1 MVEHLARLKSGIP
14 GLDTILG
21 GGFIEGASYI
31 VQGRPGAGKTI
42 LSNQIAFSQA
52 SKGNRVLYVTLLAET
67 HDRLFQSLSTLSF
80 FDKAILGDAIRY
92 VSVFQSLRDEGL
104 DSVVKL
110 IREETQRQGAHL
122 LVFDGLLNARD
133 RADTDLD
140 IKTFI
145 AGIQSQA
152 AFVGCTVLFLASA
165 GSSQDS
171 RPEHTMVDGV
181 LDLSEEVVGVR
192 PHRQLHV
199 RKSRGSGALGGY
211 HQFEITSE
219 GITVYPRLEA
229 TFARPS
235 REDAPSAKRI
245 ATGVAGLDGAIGGGL
260 PSGSITVLAGPP
272 GSGKTTF
279 GLNFLDLS
287 SKEEPGLHLGF
298 FEPEARLLLKAQALG
313 LGIAENRL
321 GRDLRLIW
329 NPLTENILDKLAH
342 QLLAAVREHK
352 VKRLLI
358 DGIGGFERAAVHKSR
373 LIEFYAAL
381 TNELRALDVTTIIT
395 WEAHDQVINENSSSV
410 PEISAILDNLITI
423 REVHRQD
430 RVQRLLSILKVR
442 DSAFSQRDYEF
453 LFAKDGSAAI
463 GTQRRPSSGSSD

>member
-1 MVEHLARLKSGIP
+1 MVEHLARLQSGVP
-14 GLDTILG
+14 GLDDVLG
-21 GGFIEGASYI
+21 GGFIEGAAYI

-42 LSNQIAFSQA
+42 LSNQIAFAQA
-52 SKGNRVLYVTLLAET
+52 AAGRRVLYVTLLAET
-67 HDRLFQSLSTLSF
+67 HDRLFQSLSTLTF
-80 FDKAILGDAIRY
+80 FDKQVLGDSIRY

-110 IREETQRQGAHL
+110 IREETQRQRATL

-199 RKSRGSGALGGY
+199 RKSRGSASLGGF
-211 HQFEITSE
+211 HQFEITAN
-219 GITVYPRLEA
+219 GVTLYPRLEA
-229 TFARPS
+229 RYAS
-235 REDAPSAKRI
+235 PSAEENPKRTRVP
-245 ATGVAGLDGAIGGGL
+245 TGIKGLDEAIGGGL
-260 PSGSITVLAGPP
+260 PSGSITVLVGPP
-272 GSGKTTF
+272 GSGKTSF
-279 GLNFLDLS
+279 GLNFLNLAGG
-287 SKEEPGLHLGF
+287 KQPGLLFGF
-298 FEPEARLLLKAQALG
+298 YETTARILLKADALG
-313 LGIAENRL
+313 LDFGEKRL
-321 GRDLRLIW
+321 ESDIHMLW

-342 QLLAAVREHK
+342 QLLDTVRQKK

-358 DGIGGFERAAVHKSR
+358 DGIGGFQRAAIQTSR
-373 LIEFYAAL
+373 LIEFFSAL
-381 TNELRALDVTTIIT
+381 TNELRAMNVTTIIT
-395 WEAHDQVINENSSSV
+395 WESQDYSINENSDPFPDISS
-410 PEISAILDNLITI
+410 ILDNLVTI
-423 REVHRQD
+423 REVYRQGK
-430 RVQRLLSILKVR
+430 VQRLLSILKVR
-442 DSAFSQRDYEF
+442 DSAFQQRSYEF
-453 LFAKDGSAAI
+453 FFSKDGSAAVDAHYA
-463 GTQRRPSSGSSD
+463 TKPGSSD